1 MAYHKTEKVLA
12 EIGARKALIVAA
24 AIDTIS
30 KHGIDALTTNEI
42 ATRSKQSVGL
52 IYKHFPDMEELRA
65 YVFAQ
70 LLARDVELIQ
80 QAESLQD
87 GIRTWARRLASDAR
101 LTAALAAQPSYRDG
115 VKRELAKL
123 IKATGAEQPALLAA
137 VVCGAVIEASGSLR
151 PRDELTLS
159 TALLRAIGV
168 RVRA

>member
-12 EIGARKALIVAA
+12 EIGARRSLIVAA

-30 KHGIDALTTNEI
+30 RGGIDALTTSAI
-42 ATRSKQSVGL
+42 SDRSKQSVGL
-52 IYKHFPDMEELRA
+52 IYKHFPDMDELRA
-65 YVFAQ
+65 HVFAQ

-80 QAESLQD
+80 EAENLQA
-87 GIRTWARRLASDAR
+87 GIRAWARHLSSDAR

-115 VKRELAKL
+115 IRRELAKL

-137 VVCGAVIEASGSLR
+137 VVCGAVLEASGSLR
-151 PRDELTLS
+151 PRDEAALS

-168 RVRA
+168 RARA